1 MFENQTA
8 ENFKKVCEPKVN
20 GTLNLDKLTRTHCKE
35 SLDLFVVFSSITSG
49 RGNVGQTNY
58 GYANSVME
66 RICEQRKKNG
76 LPGKISVIKVFNLF
90 LAEYK

>member
-1 MFENQTA
+1 MIYR
-8 ENFKKVCEPKVN
+8 
-20 GTLNLDKLTRTHCKE
+20 TRGNYT
-35 SLDLFVVFSSITSG
+35 SDVVFSSITSG

-76 LPGKISVIKVFNLF
+76 LPGKISVIKVFNLVP
-90 LAEYK
+90 L